1 MLEFYLME
9 QISYFIRPMKDEHIP
24 QVSEI
29 DREAFPAE
37 SLFRPYTSYS
47 QEIHNSLAHYIVA
60 YARKK
65 PNQEN
70 RQKMSWL
77 RRLFSHHH
85 EILAMSK
92 ERSNLRSQD
101 YILGFAGLWIM
112 LTEAHIIAI
121 AVRNDYRRIG
131 IGEGLL
137 ISVIELAT
145 QLNANVVTLEV
156 RASNIVAQAL
166 YDRYGFHVVG
176 RRPRYYSDNNED
188 AVLMST
194 DSITSA
200 SFQARLQRLKQA
212 HSQKQGIAQLV

>member
-1 MLEFYLME
+1 ME
-9 QISYFIRPMKDEHIP
+9 QIGYSIRPMKDPDIP

-37 SLFRPYTSYS
+37 SLFRPYSSYR

-60 YARKK
+60 CAKKKPSQARKQK
-65 PNQEN
+65 PP
-70 RQKMSWL
+70 WF
-77 RRLFSHHH
+77 RRLLGHHH
-85 EILAMSK
+85 KTLAMSK
-92 ERSNLRSQD
+92 QQAGLPSQE

-145 QLNANVVTLEV
+145 KLNANVVTLEV
-156 RASNIVAQAL
+156 RASNKVAQAL
-166 YDRYGFHVVG
+166 YTKYGFHVVG
-176 RRPRYYSDNNED
+176 RRPRYYSDNWED
-188 AVLMST
+188 AVLMTT
-194 DSITSA
+194 DSIKSA
-200 SFQARLQRLKQA
+200 SFQVHFQTLKQA
-212 HSQKQGIAQLV
+212 HSQNQQISGLV

>member
-1 MLEFYLME
+1 ME
-9 QISYFIRPMKDEHIP
+9 RIGYSIRPMKDPDIP
-24 QVSEI
+24 HVSEI

-37 SLFRPYTSYS
+37 SLFRPYSSYS

-60 YARKK
+60 CAKKK
-65 PNQEN
+65 P
-70 RQKMSWL
+70 
-77 RRLFSHHH
+77 
-85 EILAMSK
+85 
-92 ERSNLRSQD
+92 SQANSRD

-156 RASNIVAQAL
+156 RASNKAAQAL
-166 YDRYGFHVVG
+166 YTKYGFHVVG
-176 RRPRYYSDNNED
+176 RRPRYYSDNWED

-200 SFQARLQRLKQA
+200 SFQVHLQGLRQA
-212 HSQKQGIAQLV
+212 HSQKQEIGQLV

>member
-1 MLEFYLME
+1 ME
-9 QISYFIRPMKDEHIP
+9 QIGYSIRPMKDPDIP

-60 YARKK
+60 CAKKK
-65 PNQEN
+65 PSQANE
-70 RQKMSWL
+70 QKPPWL
-77 RRLFSHHH
+77 RRLLSHHH
-85 EILAMSK
+85 KTLAMSK
-92 ERSNLRSQD
+92 EQASLPSRD

-121 AVRNDYRRIG
+121 AVRNDYRQIG

-145 QLNANVVTLEV
+145 KLNANVVTLEV
-156 RASNIVAQAL
+156 RASNKVAQAL
-166 YDRYGFHVVG
+166 YTKYGFHVVG
-176 RRPRYYSDNNED
+176 RRPRYYSDNWED

-212 HSQKQGIAQLV
+212 HSQNQEIGQLV

>member
-1 MLEFYLME
+1 MLKFYLME
-9 QISYFIRPMKDEHIP
+9 QISYFIRPMRDEDIP

-70 RQKMSWL
+70 RQKMPWL
-77 RRLFSHHH
+77 RRLFGRHH

-137 ISVIELAT
+137 ISAIELAT

-156 RASNIVAQAL
+156 RASNIAAQAL

-212 HSQKQGIAQLV
+212 HSQKQKIAQLV

>member
-1 MLEFYLME
+1 
-9 QISYFIRPMKDEHIP
+9 
-24 QVSEI
+24 
-29 DREAFPAE
+29 
-37 SLFRPYTSYS
+37 YTSYS

-77 RRLFSHHH
+77 SRLFGHHH
-85 EILAMSK
+85 EILAMSR
-92 ERSNLRSQD
+92 ERSNLHSQD

-112 LTEAHIIAI
+112 LAEAHIIAI

-145 QLNANVVTLEV
+145 QLNADVVTLEV
-156 RASNIVAQAL
+156 RASNIAAQSL
-166 YDRYGFHVVG
+166 YDRYGFHVVR
-176 RRPRYYSDNNED
+176 RRPRYYSDNDED

-200 SFQARLQRLKQA
+200 SFQTHLQKLKQA
-212 HSQKQGIAQLV
+212 HDQKQEICQLI

>member
-1 MLEFYLME
+1 ME
-9 QISYFIRPMKDEHIP
+9 QIGYFIRPMKDEDIP

-77 RRLFSHHH
+77 SRLFGHHH
-85 EILAMSK
+85 EILAMSR
-92 ERSNLRSQD
+92 ERSNLHSQD

-112 LTEAHIIAI
+112 LAEAHIIAI

-137 ISVIELAT
+137 ISVVELAT
-145 QLNANVVTLEV
+145 QLNADVVTLEV
-156 RASNIVAQAL
+156 RASNIAAQSL
-166 YDRYGFHVVG
+166 YDRYGFHVVR
-176 RRPRYYSDNNED
+176 RRPRYYSDNDED

-200 SFQARLQRLKQA
+200 SFQTHLQKLKQA
-212 HSQKQGIAQLV
+212 HDQKQEIGQLI

>member
-1 MLEFYLME
+1 ME
-9 QISYFIRPMKDEHIP
+9 QIGYFIRPMKDEDIP

-60 YARKK
+60 CARKK
-65 PNQEN
+65 PNQAN
-70 RQKMSWL
+70 RQKASWL
-77 RRLFSHHH
+77 RHLFSHHH
-85 EILAMSK
+85 KILAVSK
-92 ERSNLRSQD
+92 ERSNLYSQD
-101 YILGFAGLWIM
+101 YVLGFAGFWIM

-137 ISVIELAT
+137 ISAIELAT
-145 QLNANVVTLEV
+145 QLNATMVTLEV
-156 RASNIVAQAL
+156 RASNKAAQAL
-166 YDRYGFHVVG
+166 YTKYGFHVVG
-176 RRPRYYSDNNED
+176 RRPRYYSDNWED

-194 DSITSA
+194 DTITSA
-200 SFQARLQRLKQA
+200 SFRVHFERLKQA
-212 HSQKQGIAQLV
+212 HSQKQEVGQPV